1 MTIALISLIVA
12 FSTSFVAIKVIKP
25 IAFKIGLVD
34 VPNNRK
40 RHIGEVPLIGGIAV
54 FVGVLTAC
62 TVLYPQSPIL
72 NLYLISSA
80 LIVFVGVL
88 DDYRELAVSVRL
100 FAQVLVS
107 SIMVYGAGLHIESFG
122 NILGFADITLGWFSY
137 PMTILAVIAA
147 INAFNMT
154 DGIDGLAGSLS
165 LVSFVSL
172 GLLMLSNS
180 SYYSQLPLILAVA
193 TLPYLA
199 FNLGILGGQA
209 KKIFMGDAGSMFV
222 GLSVVWLLI
231 LGSQQEQAAFKPV
244 TALWVIA
251 IPFWDMCAIT
261 VRRLSDGRSPFMPDR
276 EHLHHIF
283 LRMGISS
290 TKSLCAIILLAV
302 VFAAFGVYA
311 ELSAVPESVLFGLY
325 VLGFLVYYYVLK
337 YMLGNF
343 RLSDPEKK

>member
-1 MTIALISLIVA
+1 
-12 FSTSFVAIKVIKP
+12 VIKP

-40 RHIGEVPLIGGIAV
+40 RHIGEVPLVGGIAV

-62 TVLYPQSPIL
+62 TVLYPQSPVL

-122 NILGFADITLGWFSY
+122 NILGFTDISLGWFSY

-172 GLLMLSNS
+172 GLLMLSSS

-231 LGSQQEQAAFKPV
+231 LGSQQEQAAFRPV

-261 VRRLSDGRSPFMPDR
+261 VRRLSHGRSPFMPDR

-290 TKSLCAIILLAV
+290 TKSLCVIIFLSVVLASFG
-302 VFAAFGVYA
+302 VFA
-311 ELSAVPESVLFGLY
+311 ELNLIPESVMFGMY
-325 VLGFLVYYYVLK
+325 VLGFLVYYYTLK
-337 YMLGNF
+337 YVLNTYK
-343 RLSDPEKK
+343 LSESVNK